1 MHRNTPPDEED
12 CQVTLNSP
20 SNRSGLPLSAVSAH
34 PTRAM
39 KINIRTNDTVLTATL
54 LGSKAARDFASLLPL
69 TLTMADFGRVEGSV
83 EALDRPGS
91 TAVTFELADHSEG
104 RR

>member
-1 MHRNTPPDEED
+1 
-12 CQVTLNSP
+12 
-20 SNRSGLPLSAVSAH
+20 
-34 PTRAM
+34 M
-39 KINIRTNDTVLTATL
+39 KINIRTNDTVL
-54 LGSKAARDFASLLPL
+54 SARSF
-69 TLTMADFGRVEGSV
+69 GSV